1 MFKCLFVQT
10 KMCIWA
16 IDQLLIALNDF
27 PASSEKCHG
36 NYTMDRLKDFFS
48 YICLCIVYHL
58 HFHLD
63 ILKILF
69 QRTKCNT
76 LIILDVDIWDF
87 CRPISTNLSSACHH
101 YSRELD
107 SRPFSLL
114 CLNICILFLTFLFAG
129 PKKDAQAAREFILR
143 MFVDLNPDPDK
154 IIYSHFTCAT
164 GMLIV
169 NSIVIDRGF
178 ESSSVQTTDKIRN
191 KSEDWVARNQYN
203 VSEWSDMST
212 HTVQWTSTIKIL
224 LTVLV

>member
-1 MFKCLFVQT
+1 MR
-10 KMCIWA
+10 IWA

-36 NYTMDRLKDFFS
+36 NYTMDCLKDFFFI
-48 YICLCIVYHL
+48 YLFIHHL

-76 LIILDVDIWDF
+76 LIILDVDICDF

-101 YSRELD
+101 YSHELG
-107 SRPFSLL
+107 SRLFSLL

-169 NSIVIDRGF
+169 NSSVIDRGF
-178 ESSSVQTTDKIRN
+178 ESSSVQTTEIKLEIRT
-191 KSEDWVARNQYN
+191 KTELLGISICIRVERHVYPYCS
-203 VSEWSDMST
+203 VS
-212 HTVQWTSTIKIL
+212 
-224 LTVLV
+224 